1 MRRSL
6 SPYCWRRVSHC
17 SFALASFFCFT
28 SSSFFWYSVSR
39 SILSSF
45 EAVLSFW
52 AVHRAYSFSSVLRSV
67 SYRFVMSSN
76 RPVYWSA
83 CNFARLVFSLSRLA

>member
-1 MRRSL
+1 M
-6 SPYCWRRVSHC
+6 
-17 SFALASFFCFT
+17 
-28 SSSFFWYSVSR
+28 
-39 SILSSF
+39 SSF

-52 AVHRAYSFSSVLRSV
+52 AFQRLYSFSSVSRSV